1 MEPYKYYFAD
11 ITVTE
16 GWGDR
21 PPTPDTQTQ
30 FLAFVGEMFP
40 GSNLRTFGKL
50 GGGDLEIVSE
60 KAL

>member
-1 MEPYKYYFAD
+1 MTGPQ
-11 ITVTE
+11 
-16 GWGDR
+16 
-21 PPTPDTQTQ
+21 TPDTQTQ
-30 FLAFVGEMFP
+30 FLAFVGKMFP